1 MKILLD
7 NIIYS
12 NVQNG
17 GVSNAWFELSK
28 YLLNQTD
35 DEVNFIQESNDYL
48 NFYRKQLNIPEN
60 QIISNGKLFN
70 LPTRILPFEYNSD
83 EKFIYHS
90 SYYRGLKGAKNK
102 IEVTTIHDFTHNY
115 YFPYLKK
122 IIHNSLKYPA
132 LKRANGIVCIS
143 KNTYADLYKFCPPK
157 KNQKV
162 EVIYNGVSNDYY
174 NIDKLSL
181 NDETFLK
188 RNRIDGR
195 FLLFI
200 GSRANYK
207 NFDYVISI
215 LNENIDLKLVVISG
229 GNLTTGELKL
239 FKNKSFDRLIFLD
252 SASNNELNILYNTAF
267 SLVYPSSYEGFG
279 IPVVEAMRAGCPVIG
294 LENPVMR
301 EISKKAAQTLNKLNI
316 NEFDI
321 IRNNL
326 SNKNFRKEII
336 ETGFQESQVY
346 SWDKCSKETHEFYQS
361 LYNQ

>member
-12 NVQNG
+12 KLQNG
-17 GVSNAWFELSK
+17 GVSNYWFELSK
-28 YLLNQTD
+28 HLLNQTD
-35 DEVNFIQESNDYL
+35 IELKFIQESNDLL
-48 NFYRKQLNIPEN
+48 NFHRKQLFIPEN
-60 QIISNGKLFN
+60 QIISNGKPFKLS
-70 LPTRILPFEYNSD
+70 TRILPFEYKTD

-115 YFPYLKK
+115 YFPYFKK
-122 IIHNSLKYPA
+122 IIHNFLKYPA

-143 KNTYADLYKFCPPK
+143 KNTYTDLLKFCPPK
-157 KNQKV
+157 KNQRA

-174 NIDKLSL
+174 NIDKLTL

-188 RNRIDGR
+188 RNKIDSR

-200 GSRANYK
+200 GSRTNYK

-215 LNENIDLKLVVISG
+215 LNENIDLKLVVIGG
-229 GNLTTGELKL
+229 GNLTNGELNL
-239 FKNKSFDRLIFLD
+239 FKNKSLDRLVFLD
-252 SASNNELNILYNTAF
+252 SVSNHELNILYNTAF
-267 SLVYPSSYEGFG
+267 SLIYPSSYEGFG

-294 LENPVMR
+294 LENPVIR
-301 EISKKAAQTLNKLNI
+301 EISKKAAQTLNKLSI
-316 NEFDI
+316 NEFTI

-336 ETGFQESQVY
+336 ETGFQEAQVY

-361 LYNQ
+361 LHN